1 MKNPKSR
8 SPDQTATAVSLSQ
21 ELFFAMEK
29 ARSSLEMDRSNFIR
43 MCINKELARMRVQE
57 QLPPENEYKTR
68 NQRGK
73 TP

>member
-57 QLPPENEYKTR
+57 HLPPKDEYRTNGTR
-68 NQRGK
+68 EK
-73 TP
+73 KP